1 MIYHRNAKGDHDDR
15 GGIPERGGIPRREA
29 ARDPDT
35 RGAGISHTLLRLHQ
49 VFTLLYL
56 FGKATLTLGARIL
69 LYAAQ
74 SGMVVLYQSGIDN
87 PHTLPHKYRQSA
99 HFASGV

>member
-35 RGAGISHTLLRLHQ
+35 RGDPDTGGVISRRVRWLIIYITSYGLKYLHCFMFLFAQMPSTVERLQ
-49 VFTLLYL
+49 
-56 FGKATLTLGARIL
+56 GCAWRI
-69 LYAAQ
+69 A
-74 SGMVVLYQSGIDN
+74 
-87 PHTLPHKYRQSA
+87 
-99 HFASGV
+99 